1 MKAIDPKTLTA
12 KDNYK
17 FLIGSV
23 IPRPIAF
30 VTSLG
35 KDDTLNGAP
44 YSFFNVVSSEPPMI
58 SIAAQQKDG
67 QRKHTA
73 QNILER
79 NEFVVHIV
87 DQQTVEQVNQTAA
100 TLDAKTSEVTF
111 ADLTAVNSDYI
122 ETPGIDEAK
131 IRMECRL
138 YKHIELPTTDL
149 ILGEIICYHIDEAL
163 YANGRID
170 ETKLQAV
177 SRLAG
182 DKYANIGEVF
192 SINRPK

>member
-1 MKAIDPKTLTA
+1 MKTIDPKTLTA

-30 VTSLG
+30 VTSLS
-35 KDDTLNGAP
+35 KDETLNGAP
-44 YSFFNVVSSEPPMI
+44 YSFFNVVSSEPPML
-58 SIAAQQKDG
+58 SIAVQQKDG

-73 QNILER
+73 QNILEH

-87 DQQTVEQVNQTAA
+87 DQQSVEQVNQTAA
-100 TLDAKTSEVTF
+100 TLDANASEVTF
-111 ADLTAVNSDYI
+111 ADLTAVNSSYI
-122 ETPGIDEAK
+122 ETPGIAEAK

-138 YKHIELPTTDL
+138 YKHVELPTTDL
-149 ILGEIICYHIDEAL
+149 ILGEIICYHIDETL

-182 DKYANIGEVF
+182 HKYAKVGEVF
-192 SINRPK
+192 SIHRPK